1 MDLGYITIA
10 VRSAGGAI
18 PVQDAV
24 VTVKDADG
32 NILYVEFTD
41 RSGSTPRLS
50 VPAPPKENSQSP
62 NPSSPPFYSYNIDT
76 DKPGYRSVR
85 NLSIPVYPGVTSI
98 QPVEL
103 LPIPEGVSNVP
114 EIYPE
119 SYPPQL

>member
-1 MDLGYITIA
+1 MDHGYITIT

-41 RSGSTPRLS
+41 RSGNTPHLS

-103 LPIPEGVSNVP
+103 LPIPEGASNVP